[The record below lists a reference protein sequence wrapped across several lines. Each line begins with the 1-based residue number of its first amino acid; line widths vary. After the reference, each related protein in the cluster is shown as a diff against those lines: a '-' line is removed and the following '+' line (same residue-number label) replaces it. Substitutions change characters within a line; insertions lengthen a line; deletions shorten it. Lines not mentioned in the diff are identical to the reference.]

1 MPRDHRSALVS
12 GAPNALTL
20 SRFVLAAMWILL
32 ANSAPDNRAA
42 FAAIAIVAAATDF
55 IDGRMARRL
64 GVARESGG
72 WLDSVADVTFVL
84 AALGCYATAH
94 ELPWAI
100 PVLIAISFGQ
110 YALDSLW
117 LHRAGAPVRSRLG
130 HWGGIINYA
139 LVIAMALGEPGS
151 FERSL
156 IGRVVP
162 IIELFYIAAVIE
174 RALAYRRV

>member
-1 MPRDHRSALVS
+1 MPRDHHSGLMR
-12 GAPNALTL
+12 GAPNALTI

-32 ANSAPDNRAA
+32 ANTAPDNRPA

-72 WLDSVADVTFVL
+72 WLDGIADVTFVL
-84 AALGCYATAH
+84 AALGCYAAARQ
-94 ELPWAI
+94 LPWAV

-117 LHRAGAPVRSRLG
+117 LHRAGTPVRSRLG
-130 HWGGIINYA
+130 PWGGIINYA
-139 LVIAMALGEPGS
+139 LVIAMALGAPGS

-156 IGRVVP
+156 IVSVVP
-162 IIELFYIAAVIE
+162 IIELFYVAAIIE
-174 RALAYRRV
+174 RALAYRKE

>member
-1 MPRDHRSALVS
+1 MPRDHRGAALR
-12 GAPNALTL
+12 GAPNALTI

-32 ANSAPDNRAA
+32 ANTAPDNRPA

-55 IDGRMARRL
+55 VDGRMARRL

-72 WLDSVADVTFVL
+72 WLDSIADVTFVL
-84 AALGCYATAH
+84 AALGCYAAAQQ
-94 ELPWAI
+94 LPWAI
-100 PVLIAISFGQ
+100 PMLIAISFGQ

-139 LVIAMALGEPGS
+139 LVIALAFSARGSLG
-151 FERSL
+151 RSL
-156 IGRVVP
+156 IDRAVP
-162 IIELFYIAAVIE
+162 MIELFYIAAIIE
-174 RALAYRRV
+174 RALAYRR